1 MMALHHDAKLDHL
14 RAVRLFRNC
23 THRQLEH
30 VAEIVDEID
39 VETGRVLCRQGETG
53 HEAFVIIA
61 GDASVSVDN
70 KQVGTVGPGTLV
82 GEISLIDHGP
92 RTATVTAAT
101 PLHLL
106 VVPQNRF
113 AQLLEEVPG
122 LPVVIMRDLAAIL
135 RSHGAH

>member
-1 MMALHHDAKLDHL
+1 MALHHDAKLDHL

-23 THRQLEH
+23 SHKQLEH
-30 VAEIVDEID
+30 VASIVDEID
-39 VETGRVLCRQGETG
+39 IEPGRVLCRQGDTG

-61 GDASVSVDN
+61 GEGTVTVDG
-70 KQVGTVGPGTLV
+70 KVMDTVGPSTLV

-92 RTATVTAAT
+92 RTATVTASS
-101 PLHLL
+101 PMNLL
-106 VVPQNRF
+106 VIPGNRF

-135 RSHGAH
+135 RSLGQH

>member
-1 MMALHHDAKLDHL
+1 MALHHDAKLDHL

-23 THRQLEH
+23 SHKQLEH
-30 VAEIVDEID
+30 VASIVDEID
-39 VETGRVLCRQGETG
+39 IEPGRVLCRQGEVG

-61 GDASVSVDN
+61 GEGTVTVDG
-70 KQVGTVGPGTLV
+70 KVMDTVGPSTLV

-92 RTATVTAAT
+92 RTATVTASS
-101 PLHLL
+101 PMDLL
-106 VVPQNRF
+106 VIPGNRF

-135 RSHGAH
+135 RSLGQH